1 MAHLQLRGRLLVDDQ
16 GSPHPIEAVLFDKDG
31 TLSIS
36 EPMLETLAEARVF
49 HCLSL
54 TREHN
59 PALADACAAEL
70 EALLRRAY
78 GLLEQGQ
85 GGAGRG
91 GIHPAGTTAV
101 GSRSHNLIS
110 TATVLSQVGLG
121 WPEAL
126 ELSEAVF
133 AATDGLHGSRGPQP
147 PQTTEGLHELVE
159 HLVSAGVHC
168 AVISNDDV
176 PGIEAFLDCHD
187 LAHRFSGLWSADH
200 RPCKPDPQ
208 AVDGLCRQ
216 LGVSP
221 ARCAL
226 IGDANSDLRMARAAG
241 VPVVLGYTA
250 AWRMPPPLDPDFER
264 LQHWQDLTV
273 VVPGTTDRPGAPS
286 PRE

>member
-1 MAHLQLRGRLLVDDQ
+1 VAHLQLRGELLVDDQ
-16 GSPHPIEAVLFDKDG
+16 GLPQPIDAVLFDKDG

-49 HCLSL
+49 QCLAL
-54 TREHN
+54 TRQHD
-59 PALADACAAEL
+59 PDLAEATASEL
-70 EALLRRAY
+70 ETLLRRAY
-78 GLLEQGQ
+78 GLPDSGS
-85 GGAGRG
+85 GDH

-101 GSRSHNLIS
+101 GSRNHNLIS

-133 AATDGLHGSRGPQP
+133 AATDGLHGDAGPQP
-147 PQTTEGLHELVE
+147 PQPTDGLPDLVE
-159 HLVSAGVHC
+159 QLVTAGVRC
-168 AVISNDDV
+168 AVISNDGV
-176 PGIEAFLDCHD
+176 AGIEAFLQSHD

-208 AVDGLCRQ
+208 AVHGLCHQ
-216 LGVSP
+216 LGVSV

-250 AWRMPPPLDPDFER
+250 AWRMPPPLDPNFAR
-264 LQHWQDLTV
+264 LEHWQELTV
-273 VVPGTTDRPGAPS
+273 HSRGTGSHSGSTNA
-286 PRE
+286 RE

>member
-1 MAHLQLRGRLLVDDQ
+1 VAHLQLRGQFLVDSQ
-16 GSPHPIEAVLFDKDG
+16 GCPHPIDAVLFDKDG

-49 HCLSL
+49 QCLNL
-54 TREHN
+54 TRQHD
-59 PALADACAAEL
+59 PALAEACACEL

-78 GLLEQGQ
+78 GLLDQSAD
-85 GGAGRG
+85 GAGLG
-91 GIHPAGTTAV
+91 GVHPAGTTAV

-133 AATDGLHGSRGPQP
+133 AATDALHGHAGPQR
-147 PQTTEGLHELVE
+147 PQTTDGLHDLVE
-159 HLVSAGVHC
+159 QLVTAGVHC
-168 AVISNDDV
+168 AVISNDSV
-176 PGIEAFLDCHD
+176 PGIEAFLQSHG

-208 AVDGLCRQ
+208 AVEGLCLE

-250 AWRMPPPLDPDFER
+250 AWRMPPPLDPDFEQ
-264 LQHWQDLTV
+264 LEHWQDLTV
-273 VVPGTTDRPGAPS
+273 VAAGTSEPPSGPS

>member
-1 MAHLQLRGRLLVDDQ
+1 MAHLQLRGQLLVDGQ
-16 GSPHPIEAVLFDKDG
+16 GCPQTVDAVLFDKDG

-36 EPMLETLAEARVF
+36 EPMLETLATARVF
-49 HCLSL
+49 HCLAL
-54 TREHN
+54 TREHD
-59 PALADACAAEL
+59 ADLYQASAVEL
-70 EALLRRAY
+70 EVLLRRAY
-78 GLLEQGQ
+78 GLPDATRGE
-85 GGAGRG
+85 G

-133 AATDGLHGSRGPQP
+133 AATDGLHGDAGPQP
-147 PQTTEGLHELVE
+147 PQPTDGLHDLVE
-159 HLVSAGVHC
+159 QLVAAGVHC

-176 PGIEAFLDCHD
+176 AGIKGFLNSND

-208 AVDGLCRQ
+208 AVHGLCTQ
-216 LGVSP
+216 LGNHAKRS
-221 ARCAL
+221 AL

-264 LQHWQDLTV
+264 LDHWQELTV
-273 VVPGTTDRPGAPS
+273 HCS
-286 PRE
+286 

>member
-1 MAHLQLRGRLLVDDQ
+1 MVHLQLRGQVLVDAQ
-16 GSPHPIEAVLFDKDG
+16 GLPQPIEAVLFDKDG

-36 EPMLETLAEARVF
+36 EPMLENLAEARVF
-49 HCLSL
+49 HCLAL
-54 TREHN
+54 TRQHD
-59 PALADACAAEL
+59 PDLAAATATEL

-78 GLLEQGQ
+78 GLPAGGSGQ
-85 GGAGRG
+85 G

-133 AATDGLHGSRGPQP
+133 AATDGLHGTGGPQR
-147 PQTTEGLHELVE
+147 PQATDGLHALVE
-159 HLVSAGVHC
+159 RLVGAGVRC
-168 AVISNDDV
+168 AVISNDGV
-176 PGIEAFLDCHD
+176 PGIEAFLQSHGLTDH
-187 LAHRFSGLWSADH
+187 FSGLWSADH
-200 RPCKPDPQ
+200 SPCKPDPQ
-208 AVDGLCRQ
+208 AVHSLCQQ
-216 LGVSP
+216 LGVSA

-250 AWRMPPPLDPDFER
+250 AWRSPPPLDPGFER
-264 LQHWQDLTV
+264 LQHWQELQVLAATGV
-273 VVPGTTDRPGAPS
+273 TPPG
-286 PRE
+286 E